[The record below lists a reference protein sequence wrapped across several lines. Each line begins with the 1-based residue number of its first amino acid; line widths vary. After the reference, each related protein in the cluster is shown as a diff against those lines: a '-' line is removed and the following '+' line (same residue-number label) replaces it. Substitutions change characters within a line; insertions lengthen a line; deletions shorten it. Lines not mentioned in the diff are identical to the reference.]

1 VGVLVL
7 DGFFN
12 LKEEKMDTN
21 VDSQAKVTMPRR
33 PYKRQVKNLIIH
45 RPMQREFSFMLIAL
59 FMVASAA
66 IAWVIHQTI
75 RDAAFGG
82 AFTFGKINPSEI
94 LYGVSY
100 SIIIRVTLVLILT
113 LIIIGAYGVV
123 FLHRVA
129 GPVYRFRQT
138 LLKVNRGEMPNDIK
152 LREGDFFHD
161 MAHDVNIILKH
172 RRMEQEKIA
181 ELGVKISEIQRSA
194 PSEDVR
200 RKADEM
206 RTVLDSFAKI

>member
-1 VGVLVL
+1 M
-7 DGFFN
+7 
-12 LKEEKMDTN
+12 ETN
-21 VDSQAKVTMPRR
+21 MNMQASAAIPHR

-66 IAWVIHQTI
+66 VAWVIHQTI

-94 LYGVSY
+94 LYDVSY
-100 SIIIRVTLVLILT
+100 TIIIRVTLVLILT

-138 LLKVNRGEMPNDIK
+138 LLKVNRGEMPQDIK

-161 MAHDVNIILKH
+161 MAHDINIILK
-172 RRMEQEKIA
+172 RLRAEQEKIG
-181 ELGVKISEIQRSA
+181 ELKLKINDFQKSA
-194 PSEDVR
+194 TSEDVR
-200 RKADEM
+200 KKADEM
-206 RTVLDSFAKI
+206 KAVLDSFSKI

>member
-1 VGVLVL
+1 METDAHV
-7 DGFFN
+7 
-12 LKEEKMDTN
+12 
-21 VDSQAKVTMPRR
+21 QAKVTTPHR
-33 PYKRQVKNLIIH
+33 PYKRQLRNLIIH

-66 IAWVIHQTI
+66 VAWVIHQTI

-82 AFTFGKINPSEI
+82 AFTFGKVNPSEI
-94 LYGVSY
+94 LYDVSY
-100 SIIIRVTLVLILT
+100 SIIIRVTLILILT

-138 LLKVNRGEMPNDIK
+138 LLRVNRGEMPHDIK

-161 MAHDVNIILKH
+161 MAHDINVILK
-172 RRMEQEKIA
+172 RIRAEQD
-181 ELGVKISEIQRSA
+181 KISDLKGKLSDFERNA
-194 PSEDVR
+194 PSEDIR
-200 RKADEM
+200 QKAVEM
-206 RTVLDSFAKI
+206 KAILDSFSKM

>member
-1 VGVLVL
+1 MET
-7 DGFFN
+7 
-12 LKEEKMDTN
+12 KAN
-21 VDSQAKVTMPRR
+21 VHAKITTHR
-33 PYKRQVKNLIIH
+33 PYKRQAKNLIIH

-66 IAWVIHQTI
+66 VAWVIHQTI

-94 LYGVSY
+94 LYDVSY

-129 GPVYRFRQT
+129 GPVHRFRQT
-138 LLKVNRGEMPNDIK
+138 LLRVNRGEMPQDVK

-161 MAHDVNIILKH
+161 MAHDINIILK
-172 RRMEQEKIA
+172 RLRSEQD
-181 ELGVKISEIQRSA
+181 KISELKIKLSDFQKSTL
-194 PSEDVR
+194 PEDVR
-200 RKADEM
+200 QKAEDM
-206 RTVLDSFAKI
+206 KATLDSFSKI

>member
-1 VGVLVL
+1 M
-7 DGFFN
+7 
-12 LKEEKMDTN
+12 ETN
-21 VDSQAKVTMPRR
+21 AKTQAQAAIPHRA
-33 PYKRQVKNLIIH
+33 YKRQVKNLIIH

-66 IAWVIHQTI
+66 VAWVIHQTI

-82 AFTFGKINPSEI
+82 AFTFGKINPAEI

-138 LLKVNRGEMPNDIK
+138 LLKVNRGEMPADIK

-161 MAHDVNIILKH
+161 MAHDINIILK
-172 RRMEQEKIA
+172 RQRVERE
-181 ELGVKISEIQRSA
+181 KISELKAQVSDFQKNA

-200 RKADEM
+200 RKAGEM
-206 RTVLDSFAKI
+206 KAVLDSFSKI

>member
-1 VGVLVL
+1 M
-7 DGFFN
+7 N
-12 LKEEKMDTN
+12 TKEKAQVQTATP
-21 VDSQAKVTMPRR
+21 QR

-75 RDAAFGG
+75 RDAAFGNG
-82 AFTFGKINPSEI
+82 FVFGKVNPVEI
-94 LYGVSY
+94 LSQVSY
-100 SIIIRVTLVLILT
+100 QIIIRVTLILILT
-113 LIIIGAYGVV
+113 LIIIGIYGVM

-138 LLKVNRGEMPNDIK
+138 LLKVNRGELPDDIK

-161 MAHDVNIILKH
+161 MAHDINVILKH
-172 RRMEQEKIA
+172 LRLEKEKLG
-181 ELGVKISEIQRSA
+181 ELKGKVLDLQRLT
-194 PSEDVR
+194 PSEDAR
-200 RKADEM
+200 RKVEEM
-206 RTVLDSFAKI
+206 KLLIDSFPKG

>member
-1 VGVLVL
+1 MET
-7 DGFFN
+7 
-12 LKEEKMDTN
+12 K
-21 VDSQAKVTMPRR
+21 AKPTTHR
-33 PYKRQVKNLIIH
+33 PYKRQAKNLIIH

-66 IAWVIHQTI
+66 VAWVIHQTI

-94 LYGVSY
+94 LYDVSY
-100 SIIIRVTLVLILT
+100 TIIIRVTLVLILT

-138 LLKVNRGEMPNDIK
+138 LLRVNRGEMPQDIK

-161 MAHDVNIILKH
+161 MAHDVNIILK
-172 RRMEQEKIA
+172 RLRSEQD
-181 ELGVKISEIQRSA
+181 KISELKIKMSDLQKSA
-194 PSEDVR
+194 LPENVRQKAEDM
-200 RKADEM
+200 KM
-206 RTVLDSFAKI
+206 VLDSFSKI

>member
-1 VGVLVL
+1 METGM
-7 DGFFN
+7 N
-12 LKEEKMDTN
+12 M
-21 VDSQAKVTMPRR
+21 QAKATTPHR

-66 IAWVIHQTI
+66 VAWVIHQTI

-82 AFTFGKINPSEI
+82 AFTFGKVNPTEI
-94 LYGVSY
+94 LYDVSY

-138 LLKVNRGEMPNDIK
+138 LLKVNRGEMPQDIK

-161 MAHDVNIILKH
+161 MAHDINIIL
-172 RRMEQEKIA
+172 RRLRTEQEKIS
-181 ELGVKISEIQRSA
+181 ELKEKVSDFQKSA
-194 PSEDVR
+194 PSEDAR
-200 RKADEM
+200 RKAGEM
-206 RTVLDSFAKI
+206 KEVLDSFSKI

>member
-1 VGVLVL
+1 M
-7 DGFFN
+7 
-12 LKEEKMDTN
+12 EMN
-21 VDSQAKVTMPRR
+21 VNAPANVKAPQR

-66 IAWVIHQTI
+66 VAWVIHQTI

-82 AFTFGKINPSEI
+82 GFYFGKVNPFEI
-94 LYGVSY
+94 LSDVSY
-100 SIIIRVTLVLILT
+100 KIIIRVTLVLILT
-113 LIIIGAYGVV
+113 LMTIGAYGVV

-138 LLKVNRGEMPNDIK
+138 LLRLNRGEMPHDIK

-161 MAHDVNIILKH
+161 MAHDINIILK
-172 RRMEQEKIA
+172 RFRSEQDKIA
-181 ELGVKISEIQRSA
+181 ELKSKVSDFQRIA
-194 PSEDVR
+194 PSEEA
-200 RKADEM
+200 RKKAEEIKAA
-206 RTVLDSFAKI
+206 LDSFSKI

>member
-1 VGVLVL
+1 MET
-7 DGFFN
+7 
-12 LKEEKMDTN
+12 KAN
-21 VDSQAKVTMPRR
+21 VHTKATIQR
-33 PYKRQVKNLIIH
+33 PYKRQARNLIIH

-66 IAWVIHQTI
+66 VAWVIHQTI

-94 LYGVSY
+94 LYDVSY

-138 LLKVNRGEMPNDIK
+138 LLRVNRGEMPQDIK

-161 MAHDVNIILKH
+161 MAHDINIILK
-172 RRMEQEKIA
+172 RLRSEQD
-181 ELGVKISEIQRSA
+181 KISELKVKLSDFQKSTL
-194 PSEDVR
+194 PEDVR
-200 RKADEM
+200 QKAEDM
-206 RTVLDSFAKI
+206 KATLDSFSKI

>member
-1 VGVLVL
+1 M
-7 DGFFN
+7 DANIN
-12 LKEEKMDTN
+12 L
-21 VDSQAKVTMPRR
+21 QAKAATPPHR

-66 IAWVIHQTI
+66 VAWVIHQTI

-82 AFTFGKINPSEI
+82 AFTFGKVNPTEI
-94 LYGVSY
+94 LYDVSY

-113 LIIIGAYGVV
+113 LIIIGAYGIV

-138 LLKVNRGEMPNDIK
+138 LLKVNRGEMPQDIK

-161 MAHDVNIILKH
+161 MAHDINIIL
-172 RRMEQEKIA
+172 RRLRAEQEKIA
-181 ELGVKISEIQRSA
+181 ELKDKVVDLERHSS
-194 PSEDVR
+194 SEDTR
-200 RKADEM
+200 RKAGEM
-206 RTVLDSFAKI
+206 KEVLDSFSKI

>member
-1 VGVLVL
+1 M
-7 DGFFN
+7 
-12 LKEEKMDTN
+12 ETN
-21 VDSQAKVTMPRR
+21 VNLQAGVKVPHR

-66 IAWVIHQTI
+66 VAWVIHQTI

-82 AFTFGKINPSEI
+82 AFTFGKVNPSEI
-94 LYGVSY
+94 LYDVSY

-113 LIIIGAYGVV
+113 LITIGAYGVV

-138 LLKVNRGEMPNDIK
+138 LLKVNRGEMPQDIK

-161 MAHDVNIILKH
+161 MAHDINIIL
-172 RRMEQEKIA
+172 RRLRAEQEKIS
-181 ELGVKISEIQRSA
+181 ELKEKVVDFQKSA
-194 PSEDVR
+194 PSEDAR

-206 RTVLDSFAKI
+206 KAVLDSFAKI

>member
-1 VGVLVL
+1 
-7 DGFFN
+7 
-12 LKEEKMDTN
+12 MDTN
-21 VDSQAKVTMPRR
+21 QRAQAQVVIPQRK
-33 PYKRQVKNLIIH
+33 YKRQVKNLIIH

-75 RDAAFGG
+75 RDAAFGNG
-82 AFTFGKINPSEI
+82 FIFGKVNPAEI
-94 LYGVSY
+94 LSEVSY
-100 SIIIRVTLVLILT
+100 QIIIRVTLILILT
-113 LIIIGAYGVV
+113 LIIIGAYGVI

-138 LLKVNRGEMPNDIK
+138 LLKVNRGEMPHDIK

-161 MAHDVNIILKH
+161 MALDINGILK
-172 RRMEQEKIA
+172 RLRTEQEK
-181 ELGVKISEIQRSA
+181 LGDLKGKILDFQRNA

-200 RKADEM
+200 RKVEEM
-206 RTVLDSFAKI
+206 KLVIDSFPKS

>member
-1 VGVLVL
+1 MEP
-7 DGFFN
+7 D
-12 LKEEKMDTN
+12 MN
-21 VDSQAKVTMPRR
+21 VQTKATMPHR

-66 IAWVIHQTI
+66 VAWVIHQTI

-82 AFTFGKINPSEI
+82 GFYFGKVNPVEI
-94 LYGVSY
+94 LSEVSY

-113 LIIIGAYGVV
+113 LVIIGAYGVV

-161 MAHDVNIILKH
+161 MAHDINIIL
-172 RRMEQEKIA
+172 RRLRAEQEKIS
-181 ELGVKISEIQRSA
+181 EMKVRVTEIQKNA

-206 RTVLDSFAKI
+206 KTVLDSFSKI